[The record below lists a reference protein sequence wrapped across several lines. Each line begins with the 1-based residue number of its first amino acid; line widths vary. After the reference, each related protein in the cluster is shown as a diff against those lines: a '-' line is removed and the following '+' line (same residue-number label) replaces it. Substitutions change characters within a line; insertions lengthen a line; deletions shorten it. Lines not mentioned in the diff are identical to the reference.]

1 MEVFV
6 NKRGEFVVAEV
17 VQSREGIGDS
27 VVLAGDV
34 KRMDGERRQYT
45 FLGQLD
51 RDFIL
56 FLVTFVGW
64 H

>member
-1 MEVFV
+1 MEIGV

-17 VQSREGIGDS
+17 VQSREGVGDS

-34 KRMDGERRQYT
+34 KRMDGEGRQYA

-51 RDFIL
+51 CY
-56 FLVTFVGW
+56 FV
-64 H
+64 